1 MTYIIVLMLVSGAIA
16 YVGDTIGTAVGK
28 KRLTIFGLRP
38 KWTALVI
45 AISTGFLITLFTL
58 TVSATLSE
66 DVRIALFSLNKI
78 RKEGEELRKNFDE
91 LQAEVSSLDRL
102 KNRLENEKK
111 ILQED
116 VESLADQVR
125 LKGTESVAFRKG
137 EPLAL
142 ILIPTGNSP
151 EKVMRELTTFII
163 DLSEK
168 VRRRNI
174 LVKDEIYFFTENR
187 EQLNQMAQMISEAPQ
202 DMVVGAVAD
211 ENLSAGEE
219 LGNVRFMVLPNELI
233 FPKNQEIATLVLDGA
248 LPRENIARILH
259 EFMEVLNHE
268 VVELGMMSNPLTGQF
283 GTMSYSSMISFYDMV
298 SKVKDSNQEVNLT
311 AFVSEDTYTI
321 GPLNLLFKLENLN
334 EDIKGQE
341 ENDEDEQGIEAFPTL
356 DVTTLEADLKPRV
369 QREIFKQDFKQGA
382 QNEDASEAS
391 LIEMN
396 TGN

>member
-1 MTYIIVLMLVSGAIA
+1 MTYIVVLMLVSGAIA

-45 AISTGFLITLFTL
+45 AIATGFLITLFTL
-58 TVSATLSE
+58 AVSATLSE

-78 RKEGEELRKNFDE
+78 RKEGEELRKSFDE
-91 LQAEVSSLDRL
+91 LQAEVTSLDKL
-102 KNRLENEKK
+102 KNRLENEKRA
-111 ILQED
+111 LQGD
-116 VESLADQVR
+116 VEVLVDQIR

-142 ILIPTGNSP
+142 VLIPTGNSA

-174 LVKDEIYFFTENR
+174 LVKDEIYFFSENR
-187 EQLNQMAQMISEAPQ
+187 EQLNHMAQMISEAPQ

-233 FPKNQEIATLVLDGA
+233 FQKNQEIATLLLDGS
-248 LPRENIARILH
+248 LPRESIARILND
-259 EFMEVLNHE
+259 FMEALNHE

-298 SKVKDSNQEVNLT
+298 SRVKDMNQRVNLT

-321 GPLNLLFKLENLN
+321 GPLNLLFKFESLDKPLESSN
-334 EDIKGQE
+334 EQQTE
-341 ENDEDEQGIEAFPTL
+341 LEAFSTL
-356 DVTTLEADLKPRV
+356 DVTILEKDAAEAASD
-369 QREIFKQDFKQGA
+369 EETDF
-382 QNEDASEAS
+382 
-391 LIEMN
+391 IEMD
-396 TGN
+396 TGS